1 MIIYAKNA
9 FFFLFYSTI
18 CCLILTNHIS
28 HVKGF
33 YFSFFP
39 MMMIYYLC
47 MIYPKVHMYYIYY
60 VTERHF
66 VWWKV
71 LWQMYYHGS
80 LTYSSFCVA
89 TLVYMVTVKE
99 IIFLLKFSEK
109 RLAKI
114 EESIEEK
121 APEYRIAHLHLDV
134 FQDDINNRFHRS
146 CFNTN
151 RLYLLESTN
160 ESKRTQLGISN
171 YRDIRRKNEEPRD
184 MNEEEQLWYK
194 AASNEYILLEN
205 RHFYILLPILA
216 LSSMLLF
223 TLDVYNPTIYVHILL
238 IVGDISTYIFTPP
251 LVHEVL
257 VDVFYGLAS
266 VLYGLLCYKLL
277 L

>member
-1 MIIYAKNA
+1 ME
-9 FFFLFYSTI
+9 STI
-18 CCLILTNHIS
+18 
-28 HVKGF
+28 
-33 YFSFFP
+33 
-39 MMMIYYLC
+39 
-47 MIYPKVHMYYIYY
+47 
-60 VTERHF
+60 
-66 VWWKV
+66 
-71 LWQMYYHGS
+71 
-80 LTYSSFCVA
+80 
-89 TLVYMVTVKE
+89 
-99 IIFLLKFSEK
+99 
-109 RLAKI
+109 
-114 EESIEEK
+114 
-121 APEYRIAHLHLDV
+121 
-134 FQDDINNRFHRS
+134 
-146 CFNTN
+146 
-151 RLYLLESTN
+151 

-171 YRDIRRKNEEPRD
+171 YREIRRKNEEPRD

>member
-1 MIIYAKNA
+1 
-9 FFFLFYSTI
+9 
-18 CCLILTNHIS
+18 
-28 HVKGF
+28 
-33 YFSFFP
+33 
-39 MMMIYYLC
+39 
-47 MIYPKVHMYYIYY
+47 MYYIYY

-89 TLVYMVTVKE
+89 TLVYMVTIKE

-121 APEYRIAHLHLDV
+121 APQYRIAHLHLDV

-151 RLYLLESTN
+151 RLYLLESTI

-184 MNEEEQLWYK
+184 MNEEEQIWYK

-216 LSSMLLF
+216 LSAMLLF

-238 IVGDISTYIFTPP
+238 IVGDISTYIFTPR

-257 VDVFYGLAS
+257 VDVFYALAS
-266 VLYGLLCYKLL
+266 VLYGLLCYNLL